1 MKNDQKN
8 PFEEE
13 FRSSQVYKT
22 LSDSGSIVA
31 DKIAEG
37 LGKAAQGLD
46 GVLNGFVSGVKNPGG
61 PGPSPTGTPKGP
73 IPGPEVQN
81 ARSQPGQNGYYRY
94 QPPRTSGTRPAAP
107 GPQGQPSYSAR
118 PQPSP
123 PYQAPHTSQ
132 TRPPAGTPQPRSP
145 QGQPPVSPAGRPQNV
160 TPVPPPQMKV
170 VRAPSTAKF
179 YLTGAAALAYAMLFP
194 LYQPAHYAIFALVLA
209 LVFLLS
215 SVIFKGKKV
224 YVPIEEKKA
233 SKKAKAPKEEAP
245 PKEAPKPEEKPSST
259 GNPEVDKII
268 DEGRDYLKK
277 LRAANDAIPDEALSE
292 DIDRMEKA
300 SAGIFQYIGEHPE
313 KAAQIH
319 KFMSY
324 YLPTTLKLL
333 NSYQRLSAQT
343 VKGETITSTMFNIAG
358 MMHTVANAFE
368 KQLDSLFDDEAM
380 DISADIT
387 VFETLLKQEGFVEE
401 KAEQ

>member
-8 PFEEE
+8 PLEEE

-46 GVLNGFVSGVKNPGG
+46 GVINGFVSGVKNPGG
-61 PGPSPTGTPKGP
+61 PGPYAPRNQNGP
-73 IPGPEVQN
+73 VPGPEVKN
-81 ARSQPGQNGYYRY
+81 APPQPGQNGYYRY
-94 QPPRTSGTRPAAP
+94 QASRPPAGAPGGRPASSGATGPQAQPPRYTP
-107 GPQGQPSYSAR
+107 PQ
-118 PQPSP
+118 
-123 PYQAPHTSQ
+123 TSQ
-132 TRPPAGTPQPRSP
+132 TRPPASPPRPAPAPQPGPGAR
-145 QGQPPVSPAGRPQNV
+145 QAPPYTAARAQKV
-160 TPVPPPQMKV
+160 TPVPPPKMKV

-179 YLTGAAALAYAMLFP
+179 YLTGAAALVYALLFP
-194 LYQPAHYAIFALVLA
+194 LYQPGHYGIFALVLV
-209 LVFLLS
+209 LVFLFS
-215 SVIFKGKKV
+215 SVLFKGKKV
-224 YVPIEEKKA
+224 YVPIEEKA
-233 SKKAKAPKEEAP
+233 PQAAKP
-245 PKEAPKPEEKPSST
+245 PKETPKPEEKPSST
-259 GNPEVDKII
+259 GDPEVDKII
-268 DEGRDYLKK
+268 DEGRGYLKK

-292 DIDRMEKA
+292 DIERMEKA
-300 SAGIFQYIGEHPE
+300 SAGIFQYIAEHPE

-401 KAEQ
+401 KTE